1 MTIGEKLKEA
11 REAQNI
17 TLDDLQ
23 DSTKI
28 QKRYLVAIEEGNF
41 DLLPGTFYARA
52 FIKEYALAVG
62 LDYRAL
68 LEEHQD
74 EIPQT
79 NGEMTEQ
86 YSRIQRSRRRSRT
99 SSDTSAIFSLIPR
112 IIVILLILGIIFI
125 AWTLIQ
131 KSLGENEPITNNDQ
145 DSDAIIRPPKDTTD
159 DIDDETEQDEEAA
172 AEDPESN
179 EDSGEETSDEGEE
192 SISVEVTDVGTG
204 NIPEST
210 ITINHT
216 SDQLLLTFTTDDRS
230 WLDVLTP
237 SGENLYGKELN
248 SNESPLEFDITD
260 HENIRINAG
269 NSMALSIAVN
279 DEPIEFPVEGRV
291 HQKLILQFNK
301 D

>member
-62 LDYRAL
+62 LDYKAL

-74 EIPQT
+74 EIPKT

-86 YSRIQRSRRRSRT
+86 YSRIQRSRRRSRQA
-99 SSDTSAIFSLIPR
+99 SDTSAIFSLIPR

-131 KSLGENEPITNNDQ
+131 KSLGQDEPIMKDDQ
-145 DSDAIIRPPKDTTD
+145 DSDAIIRPPKDTSD
-159 DIDDETEQDEEAA
+159 DIEDEVEEEGIVEEDEES
-172 AEDPESN
+172 DT
-179 EDSGEETSDEGEE
+179 EEEVDEIDEE
-192 SISVEVTDVGTG
+192 SISIEVTEVGSG
-204 NIPEST
+204 NVPEST
-210 ITINHT
+210 ITVNHT
-216 SDQLLLTFTTDDRS
+216 SDELLLTFSTDDRS
-230 WLDVLTP
+230 WLEIVTS
-237 SGENLYGKELN
+237 SGENLYRKEF
-248 SNESPLEFDITD
+248 SSDESPLELDITE
-260 HENIRINAG
+260 HEEISINAG
-269 NSMALSIAVN
+269 NTTALTITIN
-279 DEPIEFPVEGRV
+279 DEPIDFPVEDRV
-291 HQKLILQFNK
+291 HQRLILQFNHQ